1 MILHVPVL
9 FNEVCSYVAPQCKI
23 LVDCTLGH
31 GGHSSALLRLAPEG
45 IVFGFDVD
53 QQMMDKA
60 KSRIHARDGEEGTN
74 DESRIRY
81 IHDNYANIQSVLGEQ
96 KADYILNDL

>member
-9 FNEVCSYVAPQCKI
+9 FKEVCSYVLPSYKI

-31 GGHSSALLRLAPEG
+31 GGHSSALLRLAPKAV
-45 IVFGFDVD
+45 VFGFDVD

-60 KSRIHARDGEEGTN
+60 KFRIHTRDVEEDTH
-74 DESRIRY
+74 DEERIRY
-81 IHDNYANIQSVLGEQ
+81 IHDNYAHIYSVL
-96 KADYILNDL
+96 